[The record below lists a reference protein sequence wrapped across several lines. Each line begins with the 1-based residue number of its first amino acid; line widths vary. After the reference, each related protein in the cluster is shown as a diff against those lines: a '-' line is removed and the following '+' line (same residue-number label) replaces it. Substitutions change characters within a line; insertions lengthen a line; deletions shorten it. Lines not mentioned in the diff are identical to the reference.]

1 MMPGAGTC
9 DEMTTSEQNADGLS
23 MAPGL
28 PSGEKV
34 SIYEYVRK
42 TSELCS
48 GVFFPEARLLSYWL
62 ELVIVLILLTFFI
75 RQFFIT
81 RRRTAQYD
89 ADNLTTSDFSVMLSG
104 LEREFDV
111 DDGDDGTPGLES
123 KLLGDLER
131 MGYKREDIY
140 KVEVARFCKE
150 PIQAM
155 ARLASLRT
163 QRQELQASR
172 AESSTRDSKNDK
184 RGEVVAS
191 SSQAPAPAPDKPPSD
206 LTRRPTASRKVIAV
220 ADAAKNSR
228 AAVLAKKDS
237 DLMIEALSAGKEK
250 IQAAMN
256 EAVENINQEK
266 EATLQ
271 KNIHTTENQLSA
283 LVKAKDQ
290 STGHA
295 FITFNQEAKRND
307 FMKRLR
313 TPSLVQRIVFN
324 IVLRV
329 SSLRRKKM
337 YANGARVRHPSHGE
351 GVIDGVTEGGK
362 KNVRFDSGAVHAYE
376 TDSLDKL
383 TPLTVSASD
392 VHGARLGFTKVAVSA
407 RDFVY
412 SSKLRRK
419 LVFHSAAGEKISNLK
434 VGAAP
439 DPSDIFWENLEMS
452 KGTRLFW
459 SLTSDLILA
468 SLVILSAML
477 LITTTFYSSTMKK
490 EINDRLQAGDLK
502 PAEKNAMRLQG
513 LFYGIANSAV
523 TLVTNEALT
532 ILVLKLSR
540 KAGPTSQTGF
550 QRSVFSML
558 SFLYLINTSIT
569 PFVVA
574 TLESFRTGHATFGG
588 MSFLSPS
595 IDGKNRLIYQ
605 LWYDT
610 GSIVNQMVINLAVTG
625 VSFCFTNVV
634 SMPSLLKRYG
644 LARGAKSQHK
654 LNQLWMPP
662 PMKVGRNYAKLFKAM
677 SLVLI
682 YAPMYPPM
690 YIFAACYLVPSFF
703 ATHFGIA
710 HWFAQ
715 PPRMD
720 QTVTESMRGWLAGSL
735 GISLVI
741 KRLMTA
747 EEIYQ
752 RAAASIPLYLA
763 VVAWVAYMVIFEV
776 RGAAARRAYP
786 TAAAPHRRPVFKTAA
801 PKRTRPPCLPNT
813 PNTHTHLATIAT
825 GVCQDPLQRRG
836 PGQPGGGRQGVQ
848 GPKERGVRVPEAAPR
863 RCIQREVLKVPY
875 TSSLNSGPGGGA
887 AVAIGGSLRT
897 DCPGQTLPTLAGA

>member
-1 MMPGAGTC
+1 
-9 DEMTTSEQNADGLS
+9 
-23 MAPGL
+23 
-28 PSGEKV
+28 
-34 SIYEYVRK
+34 
-42 TSELCS
+42 
-48 GVFFPEARLLSYWL
+48 
-62 ELVIVLILLTFFI
+62 
-75 RQFFIT
+75 
-81 RRRTAQYD
+81 
-89 ADNLTTSDFSVMLSG
+89 
-104 LEREFDV
+104 
-111 DDGDDGTPGLES
+111 
-123 KLLGDLER
+123 
-131 MGYKREDIY
+131 
-140 KVEVARFCKE
+140 
-150 PIQAM
+150 
-155 ARLASLRT
+155 
-163 QRQELQASR
+163 
-172 AESSTRDSKNDK
+172 
-184 RGEVVAS
+184 
-191 SSQAPAPAPDKPPSD
+191 
-206 LTRRPTASRKVIAV
+206 
-220 ADAAKNSR
+220 
-228 AAVLAKKDS
+228 
-237 DLMIEALSAGKEK
+237 MIEALSAGKEK

-763 VVAWVAYMVIFEV
+763 VVAWVAYMVIFE
-776 RGAAARRAYP
+776 GFAK
-786 TAAAPHRRPVFKTAA
+786 TLSNEEDLDSQEGDGKEFKDLKKEEYVC
-801 PKRTRPPCLPNT
+801 PKLLR
-813 PNTHTHLATIAT
+813 
-825 GVCQDPLQRRG
+825 
-836 PGQPGGGRQGVQ
+836 
-848 GPKERGVRVPEAAPR
+848 
-863 RCIQREVLKVPY
+863 
-875 TSSLNSGPGGGA
+875 GGA
-887 AVAIGGSLRT
+887 SSGRSSRGLTEQV
-897 DCPGQTLPTLAGA
+897 